1 MALSQLNPDRN
12 CKYRLGGKKNTGVL
26 LNDPILTPDLA
37 TSIDNLFPI
46 YRDET
51 ICNAISQLSNQHG
64 QYLNFVVVYSPG
76 QWLYSF

>member
-26 LNDPILTPDLA
+26 LNDPILRPDLA

-51 ICNAISQLSNQHG
+51 ICNPIGYASNQHG
-64 QYLNFVVVYSPG
+64 QYLIIAVVYLPG
-76 QWLYSF
+76 QWL

>member
-37 TSIDNLFPI
+37 ISIDNLFPI
-46 YRDET
+46 YRGQA
-51 ICNAISQLSNQHG
+51 ICNLIGQTPNQRE
-64 QYLNFVVVYSPG
+64 QYLIIAVVYSPG